1 MYRCVR
7 VAEPDSYFQCIL
19 WRDSLDQEVQVFKL
33 DTVTYGTKP
42 AAFLSLRT
50 MHQLASDEKSSFPIG
65 SKTIL
70 RDFYVDDLITGG
82 KSAQE
87 VLEVMSQT
95 TNLLSR
101 GGFKLRKWCSNDRDV
116 LDQIA
121 DSEKET
127 FLKFD
132 DGSDFTK
139 ALGLAWDPAA
149 DVFRF
154 SFSPIQVSPKPCKRL
169 VLSTIAR
176 IYDPLGLI
184 GPVVAKAKI
193 FQQQVWREK
202 LEWDESFP
210 EALNSSWL
218 KLSSDMSRTQQ
229 MKFPRRAL
237 HPNGAIEIHGF
248 CDASIDAYGGCIYLV
263 SIAEG
268 KREVHLFCSKS
279 RVAPLKTL
287 TVPKLELCAAVL
299 LAQLMRDVRNMDLF
313 DCPFYCW
320 SDSAVALSW
329 ISDEPSRFQI
339 FIANRISLI
348 QELSSGM
355 NWRYVPTDCNPAD
368 ILSRGA
374 SPTELLESA
383 LWFRGPAF
391 LLKNQHD
398 WPESCLPVKTLPE
411 LRKRILV
418 GVATELDLTLKC
430 KFLNSWQKMTHTFG
444 YVYKFAH
451 RIRRPGLAVED
462 VKMGTQMLIRCIQIS
477 NLADDYW
484 RVHSKQQISSSSP
497 LSSLLPFIDSFGLMR
512 VGGRLQ
518 NSSLDY
524 NAQHPVILPRK
535 HPVTRAIILDLHRR
549 NLHSGPRALLAHM
562 RLQFWPIGG
571 RKTVSAATSKCVI
584 CFRAKPQLSQHIMAD
599 LPKDRVNATSTF
611 MVIGL
616 DFCGPFYYK
625 TGVRSKV
632 PVKTYVCVF
641 ICFATK
647 AIHLELVQ
655 DLSTQAFLGALK
667 RFILTRGKP
676 VRIWSDN
683 ATNFVGAKNELA
695 ELKNLF
701 LSSPHIR
708 AIEEFCL
715 EDSIEWRFIPPRSPH
730 FGGLWEAAVKTAK
743 FHFYRSVGPSLLSF
757 DALRTLVCHI
767 AAIVNS
773 RPLLPLSENPAD
785 LEALTPAHFLGT
797 VPLVLYSEPD
807 VTKLNFNRLD
817 RWQRI
822 SYFQQIFWSRWRE
835 EYLTLL
841 QQRSKWRTPKPAL
854 QINDVVLVQN
864 ENLPPLKWPLA
875 RVMELVP
882 GSDGVA
888 RVAVIRT
895 STGVTRRAVRK
906 LCVLPKQDLVE
917 SLGLPTEGEC
927 SVMPQTK

>member
-1 MYRCVR
+1 
-7 VAEPDSYFQCIL
+7 
-19 WRDSLDQEVQVFKL
+19 
-33 DTVTYGTKP
+33 
-42 AAFLSLRT
+42 
-50 MHQLASDEKSSFPIG
+50 
-65 SKTIL
+65 
-70 RDFYVDDLITGG
+70 
-82 KSAQE
+82 
-87 VLEVMSQT
+87 
-95 TNLLSR
+95 
-101 GGFKLRKWCSNDRDV
+101 
-116 LDQIA
+116 
-121 DSEKET
+121 
-127 FLKFD
+127 
-132 DGSDFTK
+132 
-139 ALGLAWDPAA
+139 
-149 DVFRF
+149 
-154 SFSPIQVSPKPCKRL
+154 
-169 VLSTIAR
+169 
-176 IYDPLGLI
+176 
-184 GPVVAKAKI
+184 
-193 FQQQVWREK
+193 
-202 LEWDESFP
+202 
-210 EALNSSWL
+210 
-218 KLSSDMSRTQQ
+218 
-229 MKFPRRAL
+229 
-237 HPNGAIEIHGF
+237 
-248 CDASIDAYGGCIYLV
+248 
-263 SIAEG
+263 
-268 KREVHLFCSKS
+268 
-279 RVAPLKTL
+279 
-287 TVPKLELCAAVL
+287 
-299 LAQLMRDVRNMDLF
+299 
-313 DCPFYCW
+313 
-320 SDSAVALSW
+320 
-329 ISDEPSRFQI
+329 
-339 FIANRISLI
+339 
-348 QELSSGM
+348 
-355 NWRYVPTDCNPAD
+355 
-368 ILSRGA
+368 
-374 SPTELLESA
+374 
-383 LWFRGPAF
+383 
-391 LLKNQHD
+391 
-398 WPESCLPVKTLPE
+398 
-411 LRKRILV
+411 
-418 GVATELDLTLKC
+418 
-430 KFLNSWQKMTHTFG
+430 
-444 YVYKFAH
+444 
-451 RIRRPGLAVED
+451 
-462 VKMGTQMLIRCIQIS
+462 MGTQMLIRCIQIS

-524 NAQHPVILPRK
+524 NAQHPVILPRQ

-611 MVIGL
+611 MVTGL

-676 VRIWSDN
+676 VRIWWDN
-683 ATNFVGAKNELA
+683 APNFVGAKNELA

-757 DALRTLVCHI
+757 DELRTLVCHI

-817 RWQRI
+817 RWQSI

-835 EYLTLL
+835 EYMTLL
-841 QQRSKWRTPKPAL
+841 QQRSKWRTPKL
-854 QINDVVLVQN
+854 NKITNF
-864 ENLPPLKWPLA
+864 K
-875 RVMELVP
+875 
-882 GSDGVA
+882 S
-888 RVAVIRT
+888 
-895 STGVTRRAVRK
+895 
-906 LCVLPKQDLVE
+906 
-917 SLGLPTEGEC
+917 
-927 SVMPQTK
+927 